1 MSLFDRKQK
10 VILKTEQQKDAYI
23 DRLEKAHI
31 EYDIHEERDTVYSRD
46 VSYIIR
52 VKAADL
58 QKVS

>member
-10 VILKTEQQKDAYI
+10 IILKTEQQKDAYI

-58 QKVS
+58 QMVS

>member
-10 VILKTEQQKDAYI
+10 IILKTEQQKDAYI